1 MGCGFLLAAFLCSS
15 SFLTWQKALTACF
28 LVLFRICLICLT
40 SFTYRK
46 KSFVTHNFELLIES
60 CSKGIG
66 VTQLS
71 FTSDVPC
78 ETEII
83 MFEFDVN
90 VKITMKASKSI
101 FTLELELYTMPLV
114 CNFKLLIRNYSF
126 GNTSFEQSLISGSWG
141 KRTFRGVLSNKITF
155 DYFIQKGTLHG
166 TGLWNADSE
175 IQALKLHIAYVQ
187 KNNLPSYV
195 SPGSMCSMTANEM

>member
-1 MGCGFLLAAFLCSS
+1 M
-15 SFLTWQKALTACF
+15 TACF

-60 CSKGIG
+60 CSKGFG

-126 GNTSFEQSLISGSWG
+126 DNTSFEQSLISGSWG
-141 KRTFRGVLSNKITF
+141 KRTFRGVSSNKITF
-155 DYFIQKGTLHG
+155 ILYKRELCMVLAYEMLTLKSR
-166 TGLWNADSE
+166 LW
-175 IQALKLHIAYVQ
+175 
-187 KNNLPSYV
+187 SYILLTSKKITYPHTFHLVPCVRWLQMRCSDKVLIKPLGV
-195 SPGSMCSMTANEM
+195 S

>member
-1 MGCGFLLAAFLCSS
+1 MEVHQPITTSSKQGGENYGPLLTCLFVGMWLPFSCILVQ
-15 SFLTWQKALTACF
+15 FFIFNLTESLNS
-28 LVLFRICLICLT
+28 LLPCLIQNLRYL
-40 SFTYRK
+40 FNIFIYRK
-46 KSFVTHNFELLIES
+46 KSFVTHNFELLIER

-126 GNTSFEQSLISGSWG
+126 DNTSFEQSLISGS
-141 KRTFRGVLSNKITF
+141 
-155 DYFIQKGTLHG
+155 
-166 TGLWNADSE
+166 
-175 IQALKLHIAYVQ
+175 
-187 KNNLPSYV
+187 
-195 SPGSMCSMTANEM
+195 